1 MPCKNLKKRIDLQSS
16 SLEASFPPLNK
27 ASAPIP
33 LDGSSRRKDA
43 ANLQGMVI
51 SLEELKVQEQE
62 LAADEQGR
70 IVPVWL
76 YDESQEGNAKIA
88 FENQARW
95 RKYAEHD
102 LYTLFHYKQ
111 TDNSQDFPLRKTW
124 TDYCRLNQ
132 KFADRILEVYKPG
145 DVVWV
150 HDYHLMLVPS
160 LLRQQVP
167 DIFVGFFL
175 HIPFPSSELFKCLS
189 RREELLT
196 GVLGSNMIGF
206 QNHSYARHFASCC
219 SRILGFYDAKPAGI
233 DAFGARIAM
242 DVFPIGIDADGIA
255 KAAFGSQ
262 TINQLIKRVRS
273 QYVGCKIIVGRDRL
287 DSVRG
292 VAQKLQAYEKFLE
305 KYPEWHGKVVLVQV
319 TSPTSIE
326 EEKEDAGNKIAS
338 KVSELVSRIN
348 GQFGGLEYN
357 PVYHYP
363 QYLSPDEYF
372 ALLRVACV
380 GLITSVR
387 DGMNTTAMEYIV
399 CQRDNH
405 GPLIISEFSGTA
417 SCLTDAISINPWD
430 LIGVADD
437 LHRALSMTAY
447 QKAAKHKKLY
457 QHVFANNVQEWTKRY
472 LDRLLVNLA
481 SFNKSISTP
490 TLDKDAM
497 LECYK
502 KAKRRLFMFDYD
514 GTLTPIVQ
522 DPEAAIPS
530 DRIIRTIKTLVR
542 DPKNNVWIISGRDQA
557 FLDEWMGHIS
567 ELGLSAEHGS
577 YVRQPGRDEWEN
589 LTASL
594 DMSWQSEVIKTFSD
608 YTERTQGS
616 FIERKKVAVTWHFR
630 RSDPEYGAFQAA
642 ECKRY
647 LEDTVC
653 KKYDVEVMNGKA
665 NLEVRPR
672 FINKGEIAKR
682 LVKEYGEGKE
692 NEPEFVFCT
701 GDDFTDE
708 DMFRALRDG
717 DLPKEHVFT
726 VSVGA
731 SSKKTVAYWHVL
743 EPKDVIATIALC
755 NGQSQER
762 SDPS

>member
-1 MPCKNLKKRIDLQSS
+1 MPGTNLKQSVDLQTTSI
-16 SLEASFPPLNK
+16 EASFPPLNK
-27 ASAPIP
+27 DSAPIP
-33 LDGSSRRKDA
+33 LDNSSRRKDPV
-43 ANLQGMVI
+43 NTQGVVI
-51 SLEELKVQEQE
+51 ITSEDLKAQEQE
-62 LAADEQGR
+62 LAADEQGK
-70 IVPVWL
+70 IIPVWL
-76 YDESQEGNAKIA
+76 YDESQEGNSKIA

-95 RKYAEHD
+95 RKYGEHD

-111 TDNSQDFPLRKTW
+111 TETSHDQPQRKTW

-132 KFADRILEVYKPG
+132 KFADKILEVYKPG

-160 LLRQQVP
+160 ILRQQLP
-167 DIFVGFFL
+167 DIFIGFFL
-175 HIPFPSSELFKCLS
+175 HVPFPSSELFRCLS

-196 GVLGSNMIGF
+196 GVLGSNMVGF
-206 QNHSYARHFASCC
+206 QNYSYARHFASCC

-233 DAFGARIAM
+233 DAFGAHIAM
-242 DVFPIGIDADGIA
+242 DVFPIGIDASAIE
-255 KAAFGSQ
+255 KAAYGNQ
-262 TINQLIKRVRS
+262 TIDELIERVRA
-273 QYVGCKIIVGRDRL
+273 QYDGCKIVVGRDRL

-305 KYPEWHGKVVLVQV
+305 KYPEWHDKVVLVQV

-326 EEKEDAGNKIAS
+326 EEKEDAGNKIAN

-348 GQFGGLEYN
+348 GEFGGLEYN

-372 ALLRVACV
+372 ALLRVADV

-387 DGMNTTAMEYIV
+387 DGMNTTSMEYIV
-399 CQRDNH
+399 CQKDNH

-417 SCLTDAISINPWD
+417 GSLTDAISINPWD
-430 LIGVADD
+430 LIGVADH
-437 LHRALSMTAY
+437 LHKALSMSSE
-447 QKAAKHKKLY
+447 QKAIKHKKLY
-457 QHVFANNVQEWTKRY
+457 QHVFANNVQEWTTKY

-481 SFNKSISTP
+481 SFNKSLSTP
-490 TLDKDAM
+490 TLDKDVM

-522 DPEAAIPS
+522 DPQAAIPS

-577 YVRQPGRDEWEN
+577 YVRQPGREDWEN
-589 LTASL
+589 LTASM
-594 DMSWQSEVIKTFSD
+594 DMSWQSEVIKAFSY

-642 ECKRY
+642 ECKKS

-653 KKYDVEVMNGKA
+653 KNYDVEVMNGKA

-682 LVKEYGEGKE
+682 LVKEYGDGKD

-726 VSVGA
+726 VTVGA
-731 SSKKTVAYWHVL
+731 SSKKTDAYWHVL

-755 NGQSQER
+755 NEQN
-762 SDPS
+762 